1 MKKLFGLLC
10 LSMLVVSMVRAQKA
24 VDYASFASGQ
34 AVIFH
39 GKEQLKYS
47 PSIKNHPYLKS
58 DKYAAGNL
66 SFEGILYEDVKMRL
80 DLYKNEL
87 LLLSPDDR
95 YNLVL
100 PSDRVDF
107 AQLHGYHIIYHDPE
121 GKENSLP
128 EGYYLRLHDG
138 RCTVLEKSSCAF
150 SKKIKGL
157 EVEESFDQSVKYYI
171 QKEGAYYPVGSKGSV
186 LRVFKESKKEL
197 ARYIKQEKLDFRHAR
212 EKAIVAVARE
222 YERLNEN
229 R

>member
-1 MKKLFGLLC
+1 MGLLC
-10 LSMLVVSMVRAQKA
+10 VIVLAVNMVKAQNA
-24 VDYASFASGQ
+24 AADYASFAAGQ

-58 DKYAAGNL
+58 DKYVPGNL

-87 LLLSPDDR
+87 LLLSPDER
-95 YNLVL
+95 YNIVL

-107 AQLHGYHIIYHDPE
+107 AHFHGYHIFYHDPE

-128 EGYYLRLHDG
+128 EGYYLRLYDG
-138 RCTVLEKSSCAF
+138 RCTVLEKPSCAF
-150 SKKIKGL
+150 SKQIKGL

-186 LRVFKESKKEL
+186 LKVFKERKKEL

-212 EKAIVAVARE
+212 EEAIVAVARE